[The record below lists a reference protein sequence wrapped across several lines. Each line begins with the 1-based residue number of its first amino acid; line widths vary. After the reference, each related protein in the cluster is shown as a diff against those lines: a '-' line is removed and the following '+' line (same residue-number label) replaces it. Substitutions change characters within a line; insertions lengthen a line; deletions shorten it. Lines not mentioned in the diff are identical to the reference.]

1 MNPGLGKKT
10 LSGLESF
17 TSRPAASIVVYFDFA
32 TVVDIFATRTGN
44 ANPNHRR

>member
-1 MNPGLGKKT
+1 
-10 LSGLESF
+10 
-17 TSRPAASIVVYFDFA
+17 VYFDFA